1 MTPVE
6 INTCNRPN
14 DNHEKDKDK
23 HSSFTTFL
31 LVVIFAALP
40 TMVANYGIYKKKF
53 NKCGPQSSHWDW
65 LILHRI
71 IVNCRVQQCTQS
83 FLHSNA
89 SC

>member
-40 TMVANYGIYKKKF
+40 TMVANYGIYKKKIQQMQTAELTL
-53 NKCGPQSSHWDW
+53 GLAYIASHY
-65 LILHRI
+65 
-71 IVNCRVQQCTQS
+71 C
-83 FLHSNA
+83 
-89 SC
+89 